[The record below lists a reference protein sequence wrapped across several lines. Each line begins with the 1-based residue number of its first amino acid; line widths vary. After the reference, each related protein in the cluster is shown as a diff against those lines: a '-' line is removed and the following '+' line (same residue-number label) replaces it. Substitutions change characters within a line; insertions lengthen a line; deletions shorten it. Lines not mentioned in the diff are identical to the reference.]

1 MATQDVQIRLLGR
14 FRATAGGREL
24 PAAAFGGRKVRTL
37 LAVLALDRDRY
48 VSHDALADAL
58 WPEAPPADPAG
69 NLGVLVNRARR
80 ALGDPG
86 LIRTGPRGYALDA
99 RCGLDTARFAGLIEQ
114 ARRHPPDRPALRCY
128 QEALAGWTGPPL
140 PEHADAPWAREF
152 RTTLLGLRQAALE
165 EAAGLAARLGE
176 VTLAVG
182 YAEEAVAAA
191 PLREV
196 AALRLSR
203 AHELAG
209 DRAAALDDLRQ
220 LRLRLRDELGVDPSA
235 EVSDRYAELLD
246 PAHRPPAAP
255 PAAGELPFLG
265 RSGQLTALLAAVR
278 DPAPPVVTVAAAAG
292 SGKSRLLAE
301 LAAALDRPVL
311 SARAYLP
318 ERAEPWSLARGL
330 LRAALAVDR
339 DVAGALPGP
348 AVPAL
353 LEVVPDLADL
363 LPEPPTGPLDPA
375 TRRPGSLDPD
385 SRQGGSPDP
394 AFRRTGPLDAASRR
408 GGPLDPASRRTGPL
422 DVASR
427 QGGPLDP
434 ATRRALV
441 LEGAVRMLV
450 AAAPAVAALA
460 LDDLQWADPDS
471 LLVVADLLDRVPGLP
486 AVLAYRPEEALPGGL
501 LRSALAGLADR
512 RQVRPVALPP
522 LALADLGQVLDAEI
536 ARVVLAGTEGLPFA
550 VAEVVRELT
559 RSSTLTRG
567 PGGGR
572 WTAVSPDVAAREAA
586 AIAGAGRRRRL
597 LAQVERH
604 PPADRTVLGL
614 LSLLARQVPVETL
627 ATAAVLPT
635 DDVLGSLSALSAA
648 GLVRLGD
655 RGWATSHDLVRETV
669 AADLAEADRARLHA
683 RLAAALAGGNADPV
697 ELAGHLAGAGDSEA
711 AARQYATAAGQ
722 RVEGA
727 DDAGVAELVD
737 AGLALADRGEPR
749 NRLLEVRAR
758 LRARRGDLP
767 GARSDLREALIAEP
781 DLAARS
787 GLRARLAMLYSG
799 AEDVDRAAGLA
810 ELAVLDAGDDPAA
823 LARALEVAAI
833 VDMNREQPDRS
844 ARRFD
849 RALALY
855 QERHDAAG
863 AARILDGR
871 AMATFLDGR
880 IPAAFELFSQVADLL
895 TDSGDLLHV
904 VTPAST
910 AGHALV
916 FGADPAAGL
925 VRNTAALELARS
937 LGHAEGV
944 SYALWHRSEALAAL
958 GDPDEAAGCAREAL
972 AVAGRIEHR
981 GWTATALRA
990 LGIALRTGGDLPGA
1004 AEAFRRSLDTASGG
1018 LTLFSS
1024 WAAAQLALTM
1034 IAGGDPAAAG
1044 PLVHRALTEGPA
1056 LAQYEARL
1064 ARAELACARRRPEAA
1079 AIAADAARL
1088 ARAGGHLAS
1097 VPRLEE
1103 LGGIR

>member
-1 MATQDVQIRLLGR
+1 VVTRDVELRLLGR
-14 FRATAGGREL
+14 FRAMAGGQEL
-24 PAAAFGGRKVRTL
+24 PATAFGGRKVRTL
-37 LAVLALDRDRY
+37 LAVLAVDRDRY

-58 WPEAPPADPAG
+58 WPDAPPADPAG

-86 LIRTGPRGYALDA
+86 LVRTGPRGYALDA
-99 RCGLDTARFAGLIEQ
+99 RCGLDTARFAGLVEQ
-114 ARRHPPDRPALRCY
+114 ARQHRPDRQALRRY
-128 QEALAGWTGPPL
+128 QEALAGWTGQPL

-152 RTTLLGLRQAALE
+152 RAALLGLRQAALE
-165 EAAGLAARLGE
+165 EAAGLAAELGE

-209 DRAAALDDLRQ
+209 DPAAALDDLGQ

-235 EVSDRYAELLD
+235 EVTERYAALLD
-246 PAHRPPAAP
+246 PARPAPAP
-255 PAAGELPFLG
+255 PAGQLPLLG

-278 DPAPPVVTVAAAAG
+278 DPVPPVVTVPAPAG

-301 LAAALDRPVL
+301 LAAAVDRPVL
-311 SARAYLP
+311 AARAYLP

-330 LRAALAVDR
+330 LRAALALDPDIAR
-339 DVAGALPGP
+339 MLPGP

-353 LEVVPDLADL
+353 LDVVPDLAAL
-363 LPEPPTGPLDPA
+363 LPEA
-375 TRRPGSLDPD
+375 PG
-385 SRQGGSPDP
+385 R
-394 AFRRTGPLDAASRR
+394 
-408 GGPLDPASRRTGPL
+408 
-422 DVASR
+422 
-427 QGGPLDP
+427 PLDP

-450 AAAPAVAALA
+450 AAAPAVAALT
-460 LDDLQWADPDS
+460 LDDLQWVDPDS

-486 AVLAYRPEEALPGGL
+486 AVLAYRPEEAPPGGP

-512 RQVRPVALPP
+512 RPVQPIALPP
-522 LALADLGQVLDAEI
+522 LAVADLGQVLDAEI
-536 ARVVLAGTEGLPFA
+536 ARVVLTGTEGVPFA
-550 VAEVVRELT
+550 VAEVLRELT
-559 RSSTLTRG
+559 RSGVLSPG
-567 PGGGR
+567 PGGR
-572 WTAVSPDVAAREAA
+572 WTAAIPEVAAREAA
-586 AIAGAGRRRRL
+586 AVAGAGRRRRL
-597 LAQVERH
+597 LVQVERH

-614 LSLLARQVPVETL
+614 LSLLARQAPVGTL
-627 ATAAVLPT
+627 AAAAVLPPE
-635 DDVLGSLSALSAA
+635 DVLGALSALSAA
-648 GLVRLGD
+648 GLVRLGE
-655 RGWATSHDLVRETV
+655 RGWAASHDLVRETV
-669 AADLAEADRARLHA
+669 AADLAEADRAQLHA
-683 RLAAALAGGNADPV
+683 RLAAALAGTDADPA
-697 ELAGHLAGAGDSEA
+697 ELAEHLARAGDAQA
-711 AARQYATAAGQ
+711 AARQYATAAAL
-722 RVEGA
+722 RVDGA

-737 AGLALADRGEPR
+737 AGLALAERGEPR
-749 NRLLEVRAR
+749 NRLLEVRAQ

-799 AEDVDRAAGLA
+799 AEDLDRAAGLA

-833 VDMNREQPDRS
+833 VDMNREQPDR
-844 ARRFD
+844 ARQRFD
-849 RALALY
+849 RALELY
-855 QERHDAAG
+855 RDRHDATG
-863 AARILDGR
+863 AARILDAR

-880 IPAAFELFSQVADLL
+880 IPAAVELFTQVADLL

-916 FGADPAAGL
+916 FAADPRAGL
-925 VRNTAALELARS
+925 ARTTAALELARS

-944 SYALWHRSEALAAL
+944 TYALWHRSEALAAL
-958 GDPDEAAGCAREAL
+958 GQVDEAAGCAREAL
-972 AVAGRIEHR
+972 AVAGRLGHR

-990 LGIALRTGGDLPGA
+990 LGIALRAGGDLPA
-1004 AEAFRRSLDTASGG
+1004 AAQAFRRSLDTASGG

-1024 WAAAQLALTM
+1024 WAAAQLALTS

-1064 ARAELACARRRPEAA
+1064 ARAELACARRWPDAA
-1079 AIAADAARL
+1079 AVAADAARL

-1103 LGGIR
+1103 LAEVG

>member
-1 MATQDVQIRLLGR
+1 MRFLDNWPLGRRHTDRVVTQDVQIRLLGR
-14 FRATAGGREL
+14 FRATAGGWEL

-58 WPEAPPADPAG
+58 WPDAPPADPAG

-99 RCGLDTARFAGLIEQ
+99 RCGLDTARFAGLVEQ

-152 RTTLLGLRQAALE
+152 RTALLGLRQAALE

-209 DRAAALDDLRQ
+209 DPAAALDDLRQ

-235 EVSDRYAELLD
+235 DVTDRYAELLD

-318 ERAEPWSLARGL
+318 ERAEPWSLTRGL
-330 LRAALAVDR
+330 LRAALATDQ
-339 DVAGALPGP
+339 DVAAALPGP

-363 LPEPPTGPLDPA
+363 LPAPPA
-375 TRRPGSLDPD
+375 
-385 SRQGGSPDP
+385 
-394 AFRRTGPLDAASRR
+394 
-408 GGPLDPASRRTGPL
+408 
-422 DVASR
+422 
-427 QGGPLDP
+427 GPLDP

-450 AAAPAVAALA
+450 AAAPAVAVLT

-635 DDVLGSLSALSAA
+635 DDVLDSLSALSAA

-683 RLAAALAGGNADPV
+683 RLAAALAGANADPV
-697 ELAGHLAGAGDSEA
+697 ELAEHLAGAGESEA

-849 RALALY
+849 RALELY

-880 IPAAFELFSQVADLL
+880 IPAALELFSQVADLL

-925 VRNTAALELARS
+925 VRTTAALELARS

-944 SYALWHRSEALAAL
+944 TYALWHRSEALAAL
-958 GDPDEAAGCAREAL
+958 GDADEAAGCAREAL

-1024 WAAAQLALTM
+1024 WAAAQLALTVLA
-1034 IAGGDPAAAG
+1034 AGDLAAAG

-1097 VPRLEE
+1097 APRLEE
-1103 LGGIR
+1103 LVGIR

>member
-1 MATQDVQIRLLGR
+1 MRFLGNWPLGRRHTDRVVTQDVQIRLLGR
-14 FRATAGGREL
+14 FRATAGGWEL

-58 WPEAPPADPAG
+58 WPDAPPADPAG

-99 RCGLDTARFAGLIEQ
+99 RCGLDTARFAGLVER

-152 RTTLLGLRQAALE
+152 RTALLGLRQAALE

-176 VTLAVG
+176 FTLAVG

-209 DRAAALDDLRQ
+209 DPAAALDDLRQ

-235 EVSDRYAELLD
+235 DVTDRYAELLD

-318 ERAEPWSLARGL
+318 ERAEPWSLTRGL
-330 LRAALAVDR
+330 LRAALATDQ

-363 LPEPPTGPLDPA
+363 LPAPSA
-375 TRRPGSLDPD
+375 
-385 SRQGGSPDP
+385 
-394 AFRRTGPLDAASRR
+394 
-408 GGPLDPASRRTGPL
+408 
-422 DVASR
+422 
-427 QGGPLDP
+427 GPLDP

-450 AAAPAVAALA
+450 AAAPAVAVLT

-567 PGGGR
+567 PGDGR
-572 WTAVSPDVAAREAA
+572 WTAVSPDVAASEAA

-627 ATAAVLPT
+627 ATAAVLPA

-683 RLAAALAGGNADPV
+683 RLAAALAGANADPV
-697 ELAGHLAGAGDSEA
+697 ELAEHLAGAGDSEA

-727 DDAGVAELVD
+727 DDAGVAGLVD

-767 GARSDLREALIAEP
+767 GARSDLRGALIAEP

-849 RALALY
+849 RALELY

-880 IPAAFELFSQVADLL
+880 IPAALELFSQVADLL

-925 VRNTAALELARS
+925 VRTTAALELARS

-944 SYALWHRSEALAAL
+944 TYALWHRSEALAAL
-958 GDPDEAAGCAREAL
+958 GDADEAAGCAREAL

-1024 WAAAQLALTM
+1024 WAAAQLALTVL
-1034 IAGGDPAAAG
+1034 AGGDLAAAG

-1103 LGGIR
+1103 LVGIR

>member
-1 MATQDVQIRLLGR
+1 MTTRDVEIRLLGR
-14 FRATAGGREL
+14 FRAAAGGREL

-37 LAVLALDRDRY
+37 LAVLAVDRDRY

-58 WPEAPPADPAG
+58 WPDAPPADPAG
-69 NLGVLVNRARR
+69 NIGVLVNRARR
-80 ALGDPG
+80 ALGDSG

-99 RCGLDTARFAGLIEQ
+99 RCGLDTARFAAVVGQ
-114 ARRHPPDRPALRCY
+114 ARRHRPDRPALRCY

-140 PEHADAPWAREF
+140 PEHADASWAREF
-152 RTTLLGLRQAALE
+152 RAALLGLRQAALE
-165 EAAGLAARLGE
+165 EAAGLAADLGE
-176 VTLAVG
+176 LTLAVG
-182 YAEEAVAAA
+182 YAEQAVAAA

-209 DRAAALDDLRQ
+209 DPAAAVDDLRQ

-235 EVSDRYAELLD
+235 EVTDRYAELLD
-246 PAHRPPAAP
+246 PTRRPPAVP

-278 DPAPPVVTVAAAAG
+278 DPVPPVVTVAAPAG

-301 LAAALDRPVL
+301 LAAAQDLPVL

-330 LRAALAVDR
+330 LRAALAADR
-339 DVAGALPGP
+339 DIAGALPAA

-353 LEVVPDLADL
+353 LEVVPDLAEL
-363 LPEPPTGPLDPA
+363 LPEPAG
-375 TRRPGSLDPD
+375 R
-385 SRQGGSPDP
+385 
-394 AFRRTGPLDAASRR
+394 
-408 GGPLDPASRRTGPL
+408 
-422 DVASR
+422 
-427 QGGPLDP
+427 PLDP

-441 LEGAVRMLV
+441 LEGTVRMLV
-450 AAAPAVAALA
+450 AAAPAAAALA

-486 AVLAYRPEEALPGGL
+486 AVLAYRPEEAPPDGP

-522 LALADLGQVLDAEI
+522 LAMADLGQILDAEI

-614 LSLLARQVPVETL
+614 LSLLARQVPVGTL
-627 ATAAVLPT
+627 TTAAALPPET
-635 DDVLGSLSALSAA
+635 VLGSLSALSAA
-648 GLVRLGD
+648 GLVRLGE

-669 AADLAEADRARLHA
+669 AADLADADRAQLHA
-683 RLAAALAGGNADPV
+683 QLAAALAGANADAV
-697 ELAGHLAGAGDSEA
+697 ELAGHLAGAGDAEA

-799 AEDVDRAAGLA
+799 AEDLDRAAGLA

-833 VDMNREQPDRS
+833 VDMNREEPDRS
-844 ARRFD
+844 AQRFD
-849 RALALY
+849 RALELY
-855 QERHDAAG
+855 RTRHDAAG

-880 IPAAFELFSQVADLL
+880 IPAALELFSQVADLL

-916 FGADPAAGL
+916 FGADPRAGL
-925 VRNTAALELARS
+925 ARTTAALELARS

-944 SYALWHRSEALAAL
+944 TYALWHRSEALAAL

-972 AVAGRIEHR
+972 AVADRLGHR

-1004 AEAFRRSLDTASGG
+1004 AEAFRRSLETASGG

-1024 WAAAQLALTM
+1024 WAAAQLALTV

-1064 ARAELACARRRPEAA
+1064 ARAELACVRRRPEAA

-1097 VPRLEE
+1097 VPRLAE
-1103 LGGIR
+1103 LAEIR

>member
-1 MATQDVQIRLLGR
+1 M
-14 FRATAGGREL
+14 AGGQEL
-24 PAAAFGGRKVRTL
+24 PATAFGGRKVRTL
-37 LAVLALDRDRY
+37 LAVLAVDRDRY
-48 VSHDALADAL
+48 VSHDALAEAI
-58 WPEAPPADPAG
+58 WPDAPPADPAG

-86 LIRTGPRGYALDA
+86 LIRTGPRGYALDG
-99 RCGLDTARFAGLIEQ
+99 RCGLDTARFAGLVEQ
-114 ARRHPPDRPALRCY
+114 ARQHPSDRPALRSY

-140 PEHADAPWAREF
+140 SEHADAVWAREF
-152 RTTLLGLRQAALE
+152 RAGLLGLRQAALE
-165 EAAGLAARLGE
+165 EAAGLAAELGE

-209 DRAAALDDLRQ
+209 DPAAALDDLRQ

-235 EVSDRYAELLD
+235 EVTERYAGLLD
-246 PAHRPPAAP
+246 PAPRAPAVP
-255 PAAGELPFLG
+255 PAAGELPLLG

-278 DPAPPVVTVAAAAG
+278 DPMPPVVTVAAAAG

-311 SARAYLP
+311 TARAYLP

-330 LRAALAVDR
+330 LRAGLAADR
-339 DVAGALPGP
+339 EIAGALPGP

-353 LEVVPDLADL
+353 VEVVPDLAGL
-363 LPEPPTGPLDPA
+363 LPAAA
-375 TRRPGSLDPD
+375 T
-385 SRQGGSPDP
+385 
-394 AFRRTGPLDAASRR
+394 
-408 GGPLDPASRRTGPL
+408 
-422 DVASR
+422 
-427 QGGPLDP
+427 GPLDP

-450 AAAPAVAALA
+450 EAAPAVAALT

-471 LLVVADLLDRVPGLP
+471 LLIVADLLDRVPGLP
-486 AVLAYRPEEALPGGL
+486 AVLAYRPEEAPPGGP

-512 RQVRPVALPP
+512 RSVRPIALPP
-522 LALADLGQVLDAEI
+522 LTMVDLGQVLDAEI
-536 ARVVLAGTEGLPFA
+536 ARVVLTGTEGLPFA

-559 RSSTLTRG
+559 RSGTLTRG
-567 PGGGR
+567 PGSR
-572 WTAVSPDVAAREAA
+572 WTAPSPDVAAREAA
-586 AIAGAGRRRRL
+586 DVAGAGRRRRL

-604 PPADRTVLGL
+604 QPADRTVLGL
-614 LSLLARQVPVETL
+614 LSLLARQAPVGTL
-627 ATAAVLPT
+627 ATAAVLPPE
-635 DDVLGSLSALSAA
+635 DVLGSLSALSAA
-648 GLVRLGD
+648 SLVRLGE

-669 AADLAEADRARLHA
+669 AADLAEADRAQLHA
-683 RLAAALAGGNADPV
+683 RLAAALAGADADPA
-697 ELAGHLAGAGDSEA
+697 ELAEHLAGAGDADA

-722 RVEGA
+722 RVDGA

-737 AGLALADRGEPR
+737 AGLALADRGEQR
-749 NRLLEVRAR
+749 NRLLEVRAQ

-799 AEDVDRAAGLA
+799 AEDLDRAAGLA

-833 VDMNREQPDRS
+833 VDMNREQSDR
-844 ARRFD
+844 AGQRFD
-849 RALALY
+849 RALELY
-855 QERHDAAG
+855 RERHDAAG
-863 AARILDGR
+863 AGRILDAR

-880 IPAAFELFSQVADLL
+880 IAAALELFSQVADLL

-916 FGADPAAGL
+916 FAADPQAGL
-925 VRNTAALELARS
+925 ARTTAALELARS

-944 SYALWHRSEALAAL
+944 TYALWHRSEALSAL
-958 GDPDEAAGCAREAL
+958 GQADDAADCAREAL
-972 AVAGRIEHR
+972 AVAGRLGHR

-990 LGIALRTGGDLPGA
+990 LGIALRAGGDLPAA

-1024 WAAAQLALTM
+1024 WAAAQLALTS
-1034 IAGGDPAAAG
+1034 IAGGDPVAAG
-1044 PLVHRALTEGPA
+1044 PLVHRALTEGPV

-1064 ARAELACARRRPEAA
+1064 ARAELACVRRWPDAPAVAA
-1079 AIAADAARL
+1079 NAARL

-1103 LGGIR
+1103 LAAR

>member
-1 MATQDVQIRLLGR
+1 MPTLDVEIRLLGR
-14 FRATAGGREL
+14 FRAMAGGQEL
-24 PAAAFGGRKVRTL
+24 PATAFGGRKVRTL
-37 LAVLALDRDRY
+37 LAVLAVDRDRY

-58 WPEAPPADPAG
+58 WPDAAPADPAG

-99 RCGLDTARFAGLIEQ
+99 RCGLDTARFATLVEQ
-114 ARRHPPDRPALRCY
+114 ARQDQPDRQALRRY

-140 PEHADAPWAREF
+140 PEAADAPWAREF
-152 RTTLLGLRQAALE
+152 RAALLGLRQAALE
-165 EAAGLAARLGE
+165 EAAGLAAELGE
-176 VTLAVG
+176 ATLAVG

-209 DRAAALDDLRQ
+209 DPAAALDDLGQ

-235 EVSDRYAELLD
+235 EVTERYAGLLD
-246 PAHRPPAAP
+246 PARRPPRAP
-255 PAAGELPFLG
+255 SAAGDLPLLG
-265 RSGQLTALLAAVR
+265 RSAQLVALLGAVR
-278 DPAPPVVTVAAAAG
+278 DPVPPLVTLAAAAG

-311 SARAYLP
+311 TARAYPP

-339 DVAGALPGP
+339 EIAAALPGP

-353 LEVVPDLADL
+353 LEVVPDLAEL
-363 LPEPPTGPLDPA
+363 LPQAP
-375 TRRPGSLDPD
+375 
-385 SRQGGSPDP
+385 
-394 AFRRTGPLDAASRR
+394 
-408 GGPLDPASRRTGPL
+408 
-422 DVASR
+422 
-427 QGGPLDP
+427 GGPLDP

-450 AAAPAVAALA
+450 AAAPAVAALT

-471 LLVVADLLDRVPGLP
+471 LLVVADLLDRVAGLP
-486 AVLAYRPEEALPGGL
+486 AVLAYRPEEAPPGGP

-512 RQVRPVALPP
+512 RPVQPVALPP
-522 LALADLGQVLDAEI
+522 LAVVDLGQVLDAEI
-536 ARVVLAGTEGLPFA
+536 ARAVLAGTDGLPFA
-550 VAEVVRELT
+550 VAEVVGELT
-559 RSSTLTRG
+559 RTGSLTRG
-567 PGGGR
+567 PGGR
-572 WTAVSPDVAAREAA
+572 WTAARPDAAAREAA
-586 AIAGAGRRRRL
+586 AVAGAGRRRRL
-597 LAQVERH
+597 VAQVERH
-604 PPADRTVLGL
+604 PPAGRTVLGL
-614 LSLLARQVPVETL
+614 LSLLARQAPVGTL
-627 ATAAVLPT
+627 ATAAALPPEE
-635 DDVLGSLSALSAA
+635 VLGSLSALSAA
-648 GLVRLGD
+648 GLVRLGE

-669 AADLAEADRARLHA
+669 VADLAEADRAQLHA
-683 RLAAALAGGNADPV
+683 RLAAALAGADADPA
-697 ELAGHLAGAGDSEA
+697 ELAEHLAGAGEAEA

-722 RVEGA
+722 RVDGA

-749 NRLLEVRAR
+749 NRLLELRAQ

-767 GARSDLREALIAEP
+767 GARADLREALIAEP

-799 AEDVDRAAGLA
+799 AEDLERAAGLA

-833 VDMNREQPDRS
+833 VDMNREQPDR
-844 ARRFD
+844 AGQRFD

-855 QERHDAAG
+855 RERHDAAG

-880 IPAAFELFSQVADLL
+880 IPAALALFTQVADLL

-916 FGADPAAGL
+916 FAADPEAGL
-925 VRNTAALELARS
+925 VRTTGALELARS

-944 SYALWHRSEALAAL
+944 TYALWHRSEALAAL
-958 GDPDEAAGCAREAL
+958 GRADEAAGCAREAL
-972 AVAGRIEHR
+972 AVAGRLGHR

-990 LGIALRTGGDLPGA
+990 LGIALRTGGDLPAA

-1024 WAAAQLALTM
+1024 WAAAQLALTV
-1034 IAGGDPAAAG
+1034 IAGGDAGAAG

-1064 ARAELACARRRPEAA
+1064 ARAELACARRWRDAA
-1079 AIAADAARL
+1079 AVAAHAARL

-1103 LGGIR
+1103 LAAS

>member
-1 MATQDVQIRLLGR
+1 MRFLDNWPLGRRHTDRVVTQDVQIRLLGR
-14 FRATAGGREL
+14 FRATAGGWEL

-58 WPEAPPADPAG
+58 WPDAPPADPAG

-99 RCGLDTARFAGLIEQ
+99 RCGLDTARFAGLVEQ

-152 RTTLLGLRQAALE
+152 RTALLGLRQAALE

-209 DRAAALDDLRQ
+209 DPAAALDDLRQ

-235 EVSDRYAELLD
+235 DVTDRYAELLD

-318 ERAEPWSLARGL
+318 ERAEPWSLTRGL
-330 LRAALAVDR
+330 LRAALATDQ
-339 DVAGALPGP
+339 DVAAALPGP

-363 LPEPPTGPLDPA
+363 LPAPPA
-375 TRRPGSLDPD
+375 
-385 SRQGGSPDP
+385 
-394 AFRRTGPLDAASRR
+394 
-408 GGPLDPASRRTGPL
+408 
-422 DVASR
+422 
-427 QGGPLDP
+427 GPLDP

-450 AAAPAVAALA
+450 AAAPAVAVLT

-635 DDVLGSLSALSAA
+635 DDVLDSLSALSAA

-683 RLAAALAGGNADPV
+683 RLAAALAGANADPV
-697 ELAGHLAGAGDSEA
+697 ELAEHLAGAGDSEA

-849 RALALY
+849 RALELY

-880 IPAAFELFSQVADLL
+880 IPAALELFSQVADLL

-925 VRNTAALELARS
+925 VRTTAALELARS

-944 SYALWHRSEALAAL
+944 TYALWHRSEALAAL
-958 GDPDEAAGCAREAL
+958 GDADEAAGCAREAL

-1024 WAAAQLALTM
+1024 WAAAQLALTVL
-1034 IAGGDPAAAG
+1034 AGGDLAAAG

-1097 VPRLEE
+1097 APRLEE
-1103 LGGIR
+1103 LVGIR

>member
-1 MATQDVQIRLLGR
+1 MRFLGSWPLGRRHTDRVATQDVQIRLLGR

-58 WPEAPPADPAG
+58 WPDAPPADPAG

-99 RCGLDTARFAGLIEQ
+99 RCGLDTARFAGLVEQ

-152 RTTLLGLRQAALE
+152 RTALLGLRQAALE

-182 YAEEAVAAA
+182 YGEQAVAAA

-318 ERAEPWSLARGL
+318 ERAEPWSLTRGL
-330 LRAALAVDR
+330 LRAALAIDR

-348 AVPAL
+348 AAPAL

-363 LPEPPTGPLDPA
+363 LPEPPT
-375 TRRPGSLDPD
+375 
-385 SRQGGSPDP
+385 
-394 AFRRTGPLDAASRR
+394 
-408 GGPLDPASRRTGPL
+408 
-422 DVASR
+422 
-427 QGGPLDP
+427 GPLDP

-550 VAEVVRELT
+550 VAEVVRALT

-572 WTAVSPDVAAREAA
+572 WTAVSPDAAAREAA

-627 ATAAVLPT
+627 TTAAVLPT
-635 DDVLGSLSALSAA
+635 DEVLGSLSALSAA

-683 RLAAALAGGNADPV
+683 RLAAALAGGSADPV

-722 RVEGA
+722 RVEAA

-810 ELAVLDAGDDPAA
+810 ELAVLDAGDDPGA

-880 IPAAFELFSQVADLL
+880 IPAALELFSQVADLL

-925 VRNTAALELARS
+925 VRTTAALELARS

-944 SYALWHRSEALAAL
+944 TYALWHRSEALAAL
-958 GDPDEAAGCAREAL
+958 GDADEAAGCAREAL

-1097 VPRLEE
+1097 VARLEE

>member
-1 MATQDVQIRLLGR
+1 VATQEVQIRLLGR

-58 WPEAPPADPAG
+58 WPDAPPADPAG

-99 RCGLDTARFAGLIEQ
+99 RCGLDTARFAGLVEQ

-152 RTTLLGLRQAALE
+152 RTALLGLRQAALE

-235 EVSDRYAELLD
+235 EVTDRYAELLD

-255 PAAGELPFLG
+255 LAGELPFVG

-278 DPAPPVVTVAAAAG
+278 DPVPPVVTVAAAAG

-330 LRAALAVDR
+330 LRAALATDR

-363 LPEPPTGPLDPA
+363 LPRPPADLLDPAPRRPGSLDPASRRTESPDAASWQGGPLDPA
-375 TRRPGSLDPD
+375 TRRPGS
-385 SRQGGSPDP
+385 
-394 AFRRTGPLDAASRR
+394 
-408 GGPLDPASRRTGPL
+408 
-422 DVASR
+422 
-427 QGGPLDP
+427 LDP

-450 AAAPAVAALA
+450 AAAPAVAVLA

-559 RSSTLTRG
+559 RSSTLTRD

-614 LSLLARQVPVETL
+614 LSLLARQVPAETL

-697 ELAGHLAGAGDSEA
+697 ELAEHLAGAGDSEA

-799 AEDVDRAAGLA
+799 AEDLDRAAGLA
-810 ELAVLDAGDDPAA
+810 ELAVLDAGDDPTA

-833 VDMNREQPDRS
+833 VDMNREQPNRS

-849 RALALY
+849 RALELY
-855 QERHDAAG
+855 QEQHDAAG

-880 IPAAFELFSQVADLL
+880 IPAALELFSQVADLL

-925 VRNTAALELARS
+925 VRTTAALELARS

-944 SYALWHRSEALAAL
+944 TYALWHRSEALAAL
-958 GDPDEAAGCAREAL
+958 GDADEAAGCAREAL

-990 LGIALRTGGDLPGA
+990 LGIALRAGGDLPGA

-1024 WAAAQLALTM
+1024 WAAAQLALTV
-1034 IAGGDPAAAG
+1034 IAGGDLAAAG

-1064 ARAELACARRRPEAA
+1064 ARAELACVRRRPEAA

>member
-209 DRAAALDDLRQ
+209 DPAAALDDLRQ

-363 LPEPPTGPLDPA
+363 LPAPPA
-375 TRRPGSLDPD
+375 
-385 SRQGGSPDP
+385 
-394 AFRRTGPLDAASRR
+394 
-408 GGPLDPASRRTGPL
+408 
-422 DVASR
+422 
-427 QGGPLDP
+427 GPLDP

-450 AAAPAVAALA
+450 AAAPAVAVLT

-635 DDVLGSLSALSAA
+635 DDVLGSLSALSTA

-925 VRNTAALELARS
+925 VRTTAALELARS

>member
-1 MATQDVQIRLLGR
+1 MRLLGR
-14 FRATAGGREL
+14 FRAMAGGQEL
-24 PAAAFGGRKVRTL
+24 PATAFGGRKVRTL
-37 LAVLALDRDRY
+37 LVVLAVDRDRY
-48 VSHDALADAL
+48 VSHDALAEAL
-58 WPEAPPADPAG
+58 WPDAAPADPAG

-99 RCGLDTARFAGLIEQ
+99 RCGLDTARFAGLVEQ
-114 ARRHPPDRPALRCY
+114 ARQPPPDRQALRRY
-128 QEALAGWTGPPL
+128 QEALTGWTGPPL

-152 RTTLLGLRQAALE
+152 RVALLGLRQAALE
-165 EAAGLAARLGE
+165 EAAGLAAELGE

-203 AHELAG
+203 AHELAS
-209 DRAAALDDLRQ
+209 DPAAALDDLRQ
-220 LRLRLRDELGVDPSA
+220 LRLRLREELGVDPSA
-235 EVSDRYAELLD
+235 EVTERYAGLLD
-246 PAHRPPAAP
+246 PARRPPAVPPAAP

-265 RSGQLTALLAAVR
+265 RSGQLTALLAAVG
-278 DPAPPVVTVAAAAG
+278 DPVPPVVTVAAAAG

-311 SARAYLP
+311 TARAYLP
-318 ERAEPWSLARGL
+318 ERSEPWSLARGL
-330 LRAALAVDR
+330 LRAALGADR
-339 DVAGALPGP
+339 GITGALPGP

-363 LPEPPTGPLDPA
+363 LP
-375 TRRPGSLDPD
+375 
-385 SRQGGSPDP
+385 
-394 AFRRTGPLDAASRR
+394 AAA
-408 GGPLDPASRRTGPL
+408 GGPLEA
-422 DVASR
+422 
-427 QGGPLDP
+427 

-450 AAAPAVAALA
+450 AAAPAVAALT

-486 AVLAYRPEEALPGGL
+486 AVLAYRPAEAPSGGP

-512 RQVRPVALPP
+512 RQVQPLALPP
-522 LALADLGQVLDAEI
+522 LAIGDLGQVLDAEI
-536 ARVVLAGTEGLPFA
+536 ARAVLTGTEGLPFA

-559 RSSTLTRG
+559 RSGALGRG
-567 PGGGR
+567 PHGR
-572 WTAVSPDVAAREAA
+572 LTAASPDIAAREAA
-586 AIAGAGRRRRL
+586 AVAGAGRRRRL

-614 LSLLARQVPVETL
+614 LSLLARQAPVGTL
-627 ATAAVLPT
+627 ATAAVLPPE
-635 DDVLGSLSALSAA
+635 DVLGALSGLSAA
-648 GLVRLGD
+648 GLVRLGE

-669 AADLAEADRARLHA
+669 AADLAEADRAQLHA
-683 RLAAALAGGNADPV
+683 QLATALAGANADPA
-697 ELAGHLAGAGDSEA
+697 ELAEHLAGAGEAEA
-711 AARQYATAAGQ
+711 AARQYAAAAGQ
-722 RVEGA
+722 RVDGV
-727 DDAGVAELVD
+727 DDAGVAGLVD

-749 NRLLEVRAR
+749 NRLLEVRAQ

-781 DLAARS
+781 ELAARS

-799 AEDVDRAAGLA
+799 AEDLDRAAGLA

-833 VDMNREQPDRS
+833 VDMNREQSDR
-844 ARRFD
+844 AERRFD

-855 QERHDAAG
+855 RDRHDAGG
-863 AARILDGR
+863 AARILDAR

-880 IPAAFELFSQVADLL
+880 IPAALALFTQVADLL

-904 VTPAST
+904 VTPTST

-916 FGADPAAGL
+916 FAAEPQAGL
-925 VRNTAALELARS
+925 VRTTAALELARS

-944 SYALWHRSEALAAL
+944 TYALWHRSEALAAL
-958 GDPDEAAGCAREAL
+958 GHADEAADCAREAL
-972 AVAGRIEHR
+972 AVAGRLGHR

-990 LGIALRTGGDLPGA
+990 LGIALRTGGDLPAA

-1024 WAAAQLALTM
+1024 WAAAQLALTS

-1044 PLVHRALTEGPA
+1044 QLVHRALTEGPA

-1064 ARAELACARRRPEAA
+1064 ARAELACVRRWPDAA
-1079 AIAADAARL
+1079 AVAADAARL

-1103 LGGIR
+1103 LAAS

>member
-1 MATQDVQIRLLGR
+1 LRFLGNWPLGRRHTDRVVTQDVQIRLLGR
-14 FRATAGGREL
+14 FRATAGGWEL

-58 WPEAPPADPAG
+58 WPDAPPADPAG

-99 RCGLDTARFAGLIEQ
+99 RCGLDTARFAGLVEQ

-152 RTTLLGLRQAALE
+152 RTALLGLRQAALE

-209 DRAAALDDLRQ
+209 DPAAALDDLRQ

-235 EVSDRYAELLD
+235 DVTDRYAELLD

-265 RSGQLTALLAAVR
+265 RSGQLTALLAGVR

-318 ERAEPWSLARGL
+318 ERAEPWSLTRGL
-330 LRAALAVDR
+330 LRAALATDQ

-363 LPEPPTGPLDPA
+363 LPAPPA
-375 TRRPGSLDPD
+375 
-385 SRQGGSPDP
+385 
-394 AFRRTGPLDAASRR
+394 
-408 GGPLDPASRRTGPL
+408 
-422 DVASR
+422 
-427 QGGPLDP
+427 GPLDP

-450 AAAPAVAALA
+450 AAAPAVAVLT

-536 ARVVLAGTEGLPFA
+536 ARVVLAGTEGVPFA

-683 RLAAALAGGNADPV
+683 RLAAALAGANADPV
-697 ELAGHLAGAGDSEA
+697 ELAEHLAGAGDSEA

-849 RALALY
+849 RALELY

-880 IPAAFELFSQVADLL
+880 IPAALELFSQVADLL

-925 VRNTAALELARS
+925 VRTTAALELARS

-944 SYALWHRSEALAAL
+944 TYALWHRSEALAAL
-958 GDPDEAAGCAREAL
+958 GDADEAAGCAREAL

-1024 WAAAQLALTM
+1024 WAAAQLALTVL
-1034 IAGGDPAAAG
+1034 AGGDLAAAG

-1103 LGGIR
+1103 LVGIR

>member
-1 MATQDVQIRLLGR
+1 MRFLGSWPLGHRHTDRVATQDVQIRLLGR

-58 WPEAPPADPAG
+58 WPDAPPADPAG

-99 RCGLDTARFAGLIEQ
+99 RCGLDTARFAGLVER

-152 RTTLLGLRQAALE
+152 RAALLGLRQAALE

-209 DRAAALDDLRQ
+209 DPAAALDDLRQ

-235 EVSDRYAELLD
+235 EVNDRYAELLD
-246 PAHRPPAAP
+246 PAHRPPTAP

-278 DPAPPVVTVAAAAG
+278 DPAPPVVTVAAPAG

-330 LRAALAVDR
+330 LRAALATDR

-363 LPEPPTGPLDPA
+363 LPEPPA
-375 TRRPGSLDPD
+375 
-385 SRQGGSPDP
+385 
-394 AFRRTGPLDAASRR
+394 
-408 GGPLDPASRRTGPL
+408 
-422 DVASR
+422 
-427 QGGPLDP
+427 GPLDP

-586 AIAGAGRRRRL
+586 AVAGAGRRRRL

-683 RLAAALAGGNADPV
+683 RLAATLAGGNADPV

-799 AEDVDRAAGLA
+799 AEDLDRAAGLA

-833 VDMNREQPDRS
+833 VDMNRDR
-844 ARRFD
+844 ADRAGQRFD

-855 QERHDAAG
+855 RDRHDAAG

-880 IPAAFELFSQVADLL
+880 IPAALALFSQVADLL
-895 TDSGDLLHV
+895 RDSGDLLHV

-925 VRNTAALELARS
+925 VRTTAALELAHS

-944 SYALWHRSEALAAL
+944 TYALWHRSEALAAL
-958 GDPDEAAGCAREAL
+958 GEADEAAGCAREAL

-1004 AEAFRRSLDTASGG
+1004 AESFRRSLDTASGG

-1024 WAAAQLALTM
+1024 WAAAQLALTV

>member
-1 MATQDVQIRLLGR
+1 MRFLGSWPLGRRHTDRVATQDVQIRLLGR

-58 WPEAPPADPAG
+58 WPDAPPADPAG

-99 RCGLDTARFAGLIEQ
+99 RCGLDTARFAGLVEQ

-152 RTTLLGLRQAALE
+152 RTALLGLRQAALE

-182 YAEEAVAAA
+182 YAEQAVAAA

-209 DRAAALDDLRQ
+209 DPAAALDDLRQ

-330 LRAALAVDR
+330 LRAALATDR

-348 AVPAL
+348 AAPAL

-363 LPEPPTGPLDPA
+363 LPEPPA
-375 TRRPGSLDPD
+375 
-385 SRQGGSPDP
+385 
-394 AFRRTGPLDAASRR
+394 
-408 GGPLDPASRRTGPL
+408 
-422 DVASR
+422 
-427 QGGPLDP
+427 GPLDP

-450 AAAPAVAALA
+450 AAAPAVAVLA

-512 RQVRPVALPP
+512 RQVRPVVLPP

-627 ATAAVLPT
+627 TTAAVLPT
-635 DDVLGSLSALSAA
+635 DEVLGSLSALSAA

-683 RLAAALAGGNADPV
+683 RLAAALAGGSADPV

-722 RVEGA
+722 RVEAA

-880 IPAAFELFSQVADLL
+880 IPAALELFSQVADLL

-925 VRNTAALELARS
+925 VRTTAALELARS

-944 SYALWHRSEALAAL
+944 TYALWHRSEALAAL
-958 GDPDEAAGCAREAL
+958 GDADEAAGCAREAL

-1097 VPRLEE
+1097 VARLEE